1 MYRVEFEIG
10 GYRRKISRRY
20 HTPAA
25 ANKAAC
31 IYTEKYRAKNVVVYL
46 ERSVLELVN
55 HEAFYIDRDLAN
67 NHVGLWLIQVD
78 KSIDAKTQ
86 YVEGNGSDAV
96 NTARKYAANDGVV
109 AVKVFAE
116 IEYDELI
123 AAKK

>member
-20 HTPAA
+20 HTPVAA
-25 ANKAAC
+25 DRAARF
-31 IYTEKYRAKNVVVYL
+31 YAEKHRAKNVVVYL
-46 ERSVLELVN
+46 ESPTLEIVN
-55 HEAFYIDRDLAN
+55 REAVFIDQDLAN
-67 NHVGLWLIQVD
+67 NHEGLWLIQVD

-86 YVEGNGSDAV
+86 YVVGNGSDAF
-96 NTARKYAANDGVV
+96 NAAGKYAANDGVV

-116 IEYDELI
+116 IECDQLI